1 MNKFTTIA
9 AMALFGLMASATQA
23 DDMASE
29 DGMMKDDMKGS
40 MEHNDMKKDGMSDS
54 MGHDMKKDGMSDDH
68 KGMKDDGMDMKN
80 DKAMSDDMTDPGVG
94 KASATN

>member
-1 MNKFTTIA
+1 MNKLTTIA

-40 MEHNDMKKDGMSDS
+40 MEHNDMKKGDMSDS
-54 MGHDMKKDGMSDDH
+54 MGHKMKKDGMSDDH
-68 KGMKDDGMDMKN
+68 MGMKDDGMGMKGN
-80 DKAMSDDMTDPGVG
+80 KSMDDDRTDAGMG

>member
-9 AMALFGLMASATQA
+9 AMALFGLMASAAQG

-40 MEHNDMKKDGMSDS
+40 MEHNDMKEDGMSDS

>member
-9 AMALFGLMASATQA
+9 AMALFGLMASAAQA

-40 MEHNDMKKDGMSDS
+40 MEHNDMK
-54 MGHDMKKDGMSDDH
+54 
-68 KGMKDDGMDMKN
+68 N
-80 DKAMSDDMTDPGVG
+80 DKAMHDDMTDPGMG

>member
-9 AMALFGLMASATQA
+9 AMALFGLMASAAQA

-54 MGHDMKKDGMSDDH
+54 MGHDKK
-68 KGMKDDGMDMKN
+68 KT
-80 DKAMSDDMTDPGVG
+80 ACPTTTR
-94 KASATN
+94 A